1 MNEVYPKPR
10 LRGGFPLYFSQDM
23 DLSSGGLFL
32 SLVIGAV
39 GAGLFIYG
47 KKQSRSPQM
56 IGGLLLSL
64 YPYFISNLWLM
75 GGIAV
80 AIVAAVWVASLK
92 GL

>member
-1 MNEVYPKPR
+1 MYPK
-10 LRGGFPLYFSQDM
+10 LSAEEEFPLYFSQDM
-23 DLSSGGLFL
+23 DLSTAGLFL
-32 SLVIGAV
+32 SLVIGAI

-47 KKQSRSPQM
+47 KKQSRPPQM
-56 IGGLLLSL
+56 IGGLLLSG

>member
-1 MNEVYPKPR
+1 
-10 LRGGFPLYFSQDM
+10 M
-23 DLSSGGLFL
+23 DLSSGSLFL

-47 KKQSRSPQM
+47 KKQSRPPQM
-56 IGGLLLSL
+56 IGGLLLSF
-64 YPYFISNLWLM
+64 YPYFVSNLWLM

-80 AIVAAVWVASLK
+80 TIVAAVWVASLK

>member
-1 MNEVYPKPR
+1 
-10 LRGGFPLYFSQDM
+10 M

-32 SLVIGAV
+32 SLAIGTV

-47 KKQSRSPQM
+47 KKQHRLPQM
-56 IGGLLLSL
+56 IGGLLLSF

-75 GGIAV
+75 AGIAI
-80 AIVAAVWVASLK
+80 AIVAGVWVAVLR

>member
-1 MNEVYPKPR
+1 
-10 LRGGFPLYFSQDM
+10 M
-23 DLSSGGLFL
+23 DLSSGSLFL

-47 KKQSRSPQM
+47 KKQSRPPQM
-56 IGGLLLSL
+56 IGGFLLSF
-64 YPYFISNLWLM
+64 YPYFVPNLWLM